1 MSGSISISIS
11 SPDYD
16 PAPLQ
21 KIIDGLTPDAVIDP
35 VAAVMFNKV
44 RTRFL
49 AQQTPDGVDWEQ
61 SQAAMM
67 EKRQTLFDTGRLF
80 RSIQLY
86 REQEG
91 QAAIGTDVP
100 YAPDHNN
107 GENGQKQREFLG
119 FSEQDEQL
127 AYLIVEAQL
136 TLLMSGDQDVNTPT
150 P

>member
-1 MSGSISISIS
+1 MSGTVAFTISYN
-11 SPDYD
+11 DYD

-21 KIIDGLTPDAVIDP
+21 KILEGLTPEAIIDP
-35 VAAVMFNKV
+35 VAAVMFNRV

-67 EKRQTLFDTGRLF
+67 EKRQTLFDTGRLY

-91 QAAIGTDVP
+91 KAAIGTDVP
-100 YAPDHNN
+100 YAQDHNN
-107 GENGQKQREFLG
+107 GENGQVQREFLG

-136 TLLMSGDQDVNTPT
+136 TLLMSGDQDANTPT
-150 P
+150 S